1 MTTLQ
6 NGDRKID
13 VTFGSTTI
21 ETKTIPS
28 KKNVYTIK
36 ENVYTI
42 TLPTITCNNEQDA
55 KTIES
60 TVNKFVS
67 NLVKEI
73 LSKEN

>member
-13 VTFGSTTI
+13 FTLGSTTVAA
-21 ETKTIPS
+21 KTVTNKEKI
-28 KKNVYTIK
+28 YT
-36 ENVYTI
+36 V

-60 TVNKFVS
+60 ATNKFVS
-67 NLVKEI
+67 DLAKEI
-73 LSKEN
+73 LSKED

>member
-13 VTFGSTTI
+13 FTLGSTTI
-21 ETKTIPS
+21 ETKTATNRE
-28 KKNVYTIK
+28 KVYT
-36 ENVYTI
+36 V
-42 TLPTITCNNEQDA
+42 TLPAITCSNEQDA

-67 NLVKEI
+67 DLAEEI
-73 LSKEN
+73 ISKED

>member
-6 NGDRKID
+6 NGDRKINF
-13 VTFGSTTI
+13 TLGSTTV
-21 ETKTIPS
+21 ETKAIANRE
-28 KKNVYTIK
+28 KVYT
-36 ENVYTI
+36 V

-67 NLVKEI
+67 DLAKEI
-73 LSKEN
+73 LSKED

>member
-6 NGDRKID
+6 NGDRKINF
-13 VTFGSTTI
+13 TLGSTTI
-21 ETKTIPS
+21 ETKTVT
-28 KKNVYTIK
+28 NK
-36 ENVYTI
+36 EELYTI

-67 NLVKEI
+67 DLAKEI
-73 LSKEN
+73 LSKED

>member
-1 MTTLQ
+1 MTTLK

-13 VTFGSTTI
+13 FILGSTTV
-21 ETKTIPS
+21 ETKTVINRE
-28 KKNVYTIK
+28 KVYT
-36 ENVYTI
+36 V

-67 NLVKEI
+67 DLAKEI
-73 LSKEN
+73 LSKED